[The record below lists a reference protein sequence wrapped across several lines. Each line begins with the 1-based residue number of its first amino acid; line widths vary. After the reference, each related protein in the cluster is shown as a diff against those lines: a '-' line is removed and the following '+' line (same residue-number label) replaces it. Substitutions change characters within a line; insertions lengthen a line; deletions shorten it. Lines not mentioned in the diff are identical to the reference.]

1 MASARQI
8 KLQRLQKGFGK
19 PLKKSGKNDAD
30 KAAAKVAEEA
40 RIAAEKKAKEEAKAK
55 AEAEA
60 AKKKAE
66 KEAAAKAAESKKK

>member
-30 KAAAKVAEEA
+30 KAAAKTAEEA
-40 RIAAEKKAKEEAKAK
+40 RIAAEKKAKEEA
-55 AEAEA
+55 EA

-66 KEAAAKAAESKKK
+66 KEAAAKTAESKKK

>member
-30 KAAAKVAEEA
+30 KAAEEA
-40 RIAAEKKAKEEAKAK
+40 RIAAEKKAKEEAEAKAK
-55 AEAEA
+55 LEAEA
-60 AKKKAE
+60 AKKKA
-66 KEAAAKAAESKKK
+66 KEEAAESKKK